1 MTSEENRHLTILP
14 TEEVYACRRVQNSRV
29 GNAFMEGWGVPDT
42 MEAKAFVTL
51 GYHAGGLSEGQAPHG
66 VPEYCD

>member
-1 MTSEENRHLTILP
+1 
-14 TEEVYACRRVQNSRV
+14 
-29 GNAFMEGWGVPDT
+29 MEGWGVPDT